1 MARNIIRSTALII
14 PLLVLTGTA
23 GSANEN
29 VEIRLTGR
37 FFAEPA
43 TVRLIVAVEPN
54 AENRTLRVE
63 ADGDNMFCATEIQL
77 AGAKEQRLHPVQFK
91 NLSAGGYTLRA
102 QVLSNSTVRS
112 QAEREIMVTGGGT
125 ESGGRLRRT
134 AAQVFDRHVA
144 AHQPRRHNFPQ
155 RVQLELV
162 LGGKDELRLLGVE
175 VD

>member
-1 MARNIIRSTALII
+1 MARHIVRSIALLL
-14 PLLVLTGTA
+14 PLVALTGSV
-23 GSANEN
+23 GSAKDN

-43 TVRLIVAVEPN
+43 TVQLVVAVEPN

-77 AGAKEQRLHPVQFK
+77 AGAREQRLHTVEFK

-112 QAEREIMVTGGGT
+112 QAEQEIMVAGDGTDTGGW
-125 ESGGRLRRT
+125 
-134 AAQVFDRHVA
+134 
-144 AHQPRRHNFPQ
+144 
-155 RVQLELV
+155 
-162 LGGKDELRLLGVE
+162 
-175 VD
+175 